1 MIRYQMDF
9 ARHRRFRNRNEKENG
24 AHSVF
29 QYQMTESPFIHFRT
43 ETFQTYYFVDLLFID
58 GIYFIGPQDEK
69 FDAQSIF
76 LLLFVPHFPILFR
89 FCLLLST
96 YLFSFF
102 CFSLWSSLF
111 LFLIFFPFIPHFSIC
126 LILLFSIFFLFSPFP
141 LLLLFLILTA
151 RELFLFKNVVLG
163 KWNKP
168 LPSLA
173 RLWP

>member
-1 MIRYQMDF
+1 MDF
-9 ARHRRFRNRNEKENG
+9 ARHRRFRNRNEKGNG

-69 FDAQSIF
+69 FDARSIF
-76 LLLFVPHFPILFR
+76 LLLFVPHLSILFPVFACFFR
-89 FCLLLST
+89 HIYF
-96 YLFSFF
+96 LFSA
-102 CFSLWSSLF
+102 SLF
-111 LFLIFFPFIPHFSIC
+111 DPLSFFAFLFFLFIPHFSIC

-163 KWNKP
+163 KLNKP